1 MASLGDVLDA
11 FVQEG
16 AAPGAAGLF
25 VAAAGELQADSM
37 VRIALLGPTPRPLM
51 RRFWDYAFPERS

>member
-37 VRIALLGPTPRPLM
+37 VRIAL